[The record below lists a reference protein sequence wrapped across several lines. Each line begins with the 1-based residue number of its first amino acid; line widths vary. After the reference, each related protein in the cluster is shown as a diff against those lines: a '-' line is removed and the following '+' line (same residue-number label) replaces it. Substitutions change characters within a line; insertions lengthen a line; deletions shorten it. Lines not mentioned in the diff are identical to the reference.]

1 MKINEVIREKRLAKG
16 LTQEQVASCLGVSA
30 SAVNKWEKAA
40 SYPDITLLPPLAR
53 LLETDLNT
61 LLSFQEDLTREEIA
75 DFLNSLYAVTA
86 SEGLDCALS
95 AAWDKLRAFPN
106 SDSLLLNTALTLEG
120 MVLLYGD
127 KEQAQREV
135 KSIEALYVRAA
146 ESRDPAIAN
155 QAKAML
161 FSKYM
166 ERRELDRAEKV
177 LDELPDQPQ
186 FDKKQMQSAWYMA
199 QDKWEDAARLTEHR
213 VLTDAS
219 GLQSALLTLAE
230 IAVKESRMEDAE
242 TLTQTAGKLAELFHL
257 GEYSA
262 WVPAFQLALLRQDAD
277 RCLDALEHML
287 PALESGWTIENSP
300 LYRHLPPKNP
310 RDFPAV

>member
-1 MKINEVIREKRLAKG
+1 M
-16 LTQEQVASCLGVSA
+16 
-30 SAVNKWEKAA
+30 
-40 SYPDITLLPPLAR
+40 
-53 LLETDLNT
+53 
-61 LLSFQEDLTREEIA
+61 
-75 DFLNSLYAVTA
+75 
-86 SEGLDCALS
+86 
-95 AAWDKLRAFPN
+95 
-106 SDSLLLNTALTLEG
+106 
-120 MVLLYGD
+120 LLYGD

-166 ERRELDRAEKV
+166 ERRELDRAKKV

-277 RCLDALEHML
+277 RCLDALEYML

-300 LYRHLPPKNP
+300 LYRHLPPKKSEGLSGGLMLSKVLEDFSDPENP
-310 RDFPAV
+310 EYDFLRGDARFLAMLKKFNGPHASPSAGRGL